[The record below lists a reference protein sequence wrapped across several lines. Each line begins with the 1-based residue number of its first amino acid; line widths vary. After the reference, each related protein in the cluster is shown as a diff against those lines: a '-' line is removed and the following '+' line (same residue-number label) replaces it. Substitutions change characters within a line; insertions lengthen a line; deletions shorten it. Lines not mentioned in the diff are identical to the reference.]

1 MTTSDFYAL
10 GYSDGI
16 ERGEHDRREYPAGVH
31 ETTAEAREFAR
42 GYKHAESALVGLG
55 RDPDGARKLRA
66 EMLGFLR
73 GYKATTQ
80 EERKL

>member
-31 ETTAEAREFAR
+31 ETIAEAREFVR
-42 GYKHAESALVGLG
+42 GYKDSPVPA
-55 RDPDGARKLRA
+55 ARKLRA

-73 GYKATTQ
+73 GYKEATS
-80 EERKL
+80 